1 MLPRSS
7 RSERPE
13 GPQEARAHAPPAGA
27 PDASRPSRACPS
39 LLVTLIAGWS
49 LLGCGRGEPA
59 SFPTAAELS
68 DERRRPDGVALDPA
82 STPPPPTNQADV
94 EDSVVTLRTPLGIGA
109 ALDVVDEFF
118 RRVVAEDSEAL
129 SELLTRDALAIHTG
143 SGGSG
148 QPPSAG
154 LWWEQRFRRLEYGKL
169 AGEPVYRESELQI
182 FRAEDVLATPQHPAI
197 QPETLDDQDVVI
209 RVPIATARVATDR
222 LLGDEIVVW
231 LRRDGPRFRIYRLLE
246 DFQLQ

>member
-1 MLPRSS
+1 MIT
-7 RSERPE
+7 
-13 GPQEARAHAPPAGA
+13 GG
-27 PDASRPSRACPS
+27 
-39 LLVTLIAGWS
+39 S
-49 LLGCGRGEPA
+49 LLGCGRGGPA

-118 RRVVAEDSEAL
+118 RRVVAEDGEAL

-169 AGEPVYRESELQI
+169 AGEPVYRESDLQI
-182 FRAEDVLATPQHPAI
+182 FRAEDALAAPHHPAI
-197 QPETLDDQDVVI
+197 QLETLDDQDVVI

>member
-1 MLPRSS
+1 
-7 RSERPE
+7 
-13 GPQEARAHAPPAGA
+13 
-27 PDASRPSRACPS
+27 
-39 LLVTLIAGWS
+39 
-49 LLGCGRGEPA
+49 
-59 SFPTAAELS
+59 
-68 DERRRPDGVALDPA
+68 VALDPA

-94 EDSVVTLRTPLGIGA
+94 DDSVVTLRTPLGIGA

-169 AGEPVYRESELQI
+169 AGEPVYRESDLQI
-182 FRAEDVLATPQHPAI
+182 FRAEDALAAPQHPAI
-197 QPETLDDQDVVI
+197 QPATLDDQDVVI

>member
-1 MLPRSS
+1 MLQRSS

-13 GPQEARAHAPPAGA
+13 GPQETRTHAPPAGSL
-27 PDASRPSRACPS
+27 DTSRPSSACPP
-39 LLVTLIAGWS
+39 LLLAALVGCS
-49 LLGCGRGEPA
+49 LLGCGRGGPA
-59 SFPTAAELS
+59 SFPTTAELT
-68 DERRRPDGVALDPA
+68 DERRRPDGVAIDPA
-82 STPPPPTNQADV
+82 SAPPPPANQADV

-209 RVPIATARVATDR
+209 RVPITTARVATDR
-222 LLGDEIVVW
+222 LLGDEIIVW